1 MSVSTLRSGLRKT
14 ASSFKVVFFSLLASL
29 GSTLV
34 EAPAVGAGP
43 ADFGFERKR
52 MVDRDLRPRRI
63 TDKKVLEAMLK
74 VPRHKFVPPRYASRA
89 YGDHALPIGESQT
102 ISQPY
107 IVALMTQTVDLKPT
121 DRVLEVGTGSG
132 YQAAVLAEI
141 VEEVYS
147 IEIIKALA
155 LDAKARL
162 DRLGYKNVKVKY
174 GDGYKGW
181 KKFAPFDVI
190 IITAAAPEIPQ
201 PLVDQLKEG
210 GRMVLPLDRKFFAQD
225 LILLTKKK
233 GALIKKFITG
243 VRFVPMT
250 GEIRE

>member
-1 MSVSTLRSGLRKT
+1 MSVLTLRSGLRKT
-14 ASSFKVVFFSLLASL
+14 ALSFKAIFFSLLASL
-29 GSTLV
+29 GLMFV
-34 EAPAVGAGP
+34 EPRT
-43 ADFGFERKR
+43 ADPVDFVLERKR
-52 MVDRDLRPRRI
+52 MVEKDLRPRRI
-63 TDKKVLEAMLK
+63 TDKKVLAAMLK
-74 VPRHKFVPPRYASRA
+74 VPRHKFVLPGYASRA
-89 YGDHALPIGESQT
+89 YGDHPLPIGENQT

-147 IEIIKALA
+147 IEIIKKLA
-155 LDAKARL
+155 LDAEARL

-181 KKFAPFDVI
+181 MKYAPFDVI

-233 GALIKKFITG
+233 GNLLKKFITG